1 MDALEG
7 SAAYRGSQRCFDARC
22 ILGLEQSGD
31 EESFAHGGCRNKS
44 QPRLR
49 LPISGSRIASMWG
62 TGGFPVPTDASR
74 ALTMAKY
81 LFGNYLLDLD
91 ERRLLRDNEEVRL
104 RGKLFDTLRVLV
116 ENAGKLVR
124 KDAFM
129 ESVWPDSVVEDNNLD
144 YCISQLRKVLHP
156 AKYIETVPR
165 HGYRFRAKVTVPSP
179 HARLIQ
185 PEPTNQT
192 PDSPDRPIEFFTT
205 SDGVRIAYHIGGQ
218 GPVLVRTIHW
228 LNHLDFEWKTPLRRQ
243 WLSEVMR
250 HHTLLRYDQRGS
262 GLSDWNVSD
271 FSFERTVRDF
281 EELVDAAGLEK
292 FSILGGCQG
301 AAVAIAYAVRHPER
315 VTKLIINGTFAN
327 GWPAPG
333 PGAQEHLEAM
343 LTLIRSGWGRDN
355 PAFRQLWT
363 TLFRPDADSVEAT
376 WLNELQR
383 ISSSPEN
390 AARMIAEF
398 PNIRVL
404 DMLPKISCPT
414 LVLHSRDDGA
424 VPVQEGKLIAARIR
438 GAHFVELPSRSHM
451 VAPGDAGWEQLVQ
464 EFSAFMGWH
473 EESVTPMKEGS
484 AS

>member
-1 MDALEG
+1 
-7 SAAYRGSQRCFDARC
+7 
-22 ILGLEQSGD
+22 
-31 EESFAHGGCRNKS
+31 
-44 QPRLR
+44 
-49 LPISGSRIASMWG
+49 
-62 TGGFPVPTDASR
+62 
-74 ALTMAKY
+74 MANY
-81 LFGNYLLDLD
+81 LFGVYVLDVD
-91 ERRLLRDNEEVRL
+91 ERRLLRDNEEIRL

-144 YCISQLRKVLHP
+144 YCISQLRKLLYP

-165 HGYRFRAKVTVPSP
+165 HGYRFVAEVTAVKP
-179 HARLIQ
+179 HGRLLQLEAAVQQ
-185 PEPTNQT
+185 PNA
-192 PDSPDRPIEFFTT
+192 PDQEIKFFIT
-205 SDGVRIAYHIGGQ
+205 SDGVRIAYNIGGQ
-218 GPVLVRTIHW
+218 GPPLVRTIHW

-243 WLSEVMR
+243 WLSEIMQ
-250 HHTLLRYDQRGS
+250 HNTLLRYDQRGS

-271 FSFERTVRDF
+271 FSFERTVQDF

-292 FSILGGCQG
+292 FTILGGCQG
-301 AAVAIAYAVRHPER
+301 AAVGIAYAVRHPER

-363 TLFRPDADSVEAT
+363 TLFRPDADSVEAA

-390 AARMIAEF
+390 AASMMAEF

-414 LVLHSRDDGA
+414 LVLHSREDGA

-438 GAHFVELPSRSHM
+438 GSRFVELPSRSHM
-451 VAPGDAGWEQLVQ
+451 VAPGDAGWDQLVQ
-464 EFSAFMGWH
+464 EFSAFMDWH
-473 EESVTPMKEGS
+473 KETAGTNGKGFARS
-484 AS
+484 QQQKRAA

>member
-1 MDALEG
+1 M
-7 SAAYRGSQRCFDARC
+7 S
-22 ILGLEQSGD
+22 
-31 EESFAHGGCRNKS
+31 
-44 QPRLR
+44 
-49 LPISGSRIASMWG
+49 
-62 TGGFPVPTDASR
+62 
-74 ALTMAKY
+74 KY
-81 LFGNYLLDLD
+81 LFGTYFLDVD
-91 ERRLLRDNEEVRL
+91 ERRLFRDNEEIRL

-144 YCISQLRKVLHP
+144 YCISQLRKLLHP

-165 HGYRFRAKVTVPSP
+165 HGYRFVAEVT
-179 HARLIQ
+179 AANAGGRLIQ
-185 PEPTNQT
+185 LEPALQPPDGPNQQ
-192 PDSPDRPIEFFTT
+192 IGFFTT
-205 SDGVRIAYHIGGQ
+205 SDGVRIAYQMAGQ

-228 LNHLDFEWKTPLRRQ
+228 LNHLEFEWKTPLRRQ

-250 HHTLLRYDQRGS
+250 HNTLVRYDQRGS

-271 FSFERTVRDF
+271 FSFERTVKDF

-315 VTKLIINGTFAN
+315 VTRLIINGTFAN

-333 PGAQEHLEAM
+333 PGAQEHLQAM

-383 ISSSPEN
+383 VASSPEN

-404 DMLPKISCPT
+404 DMLPEISCPT

-424 VPVQEGKLIAARIR
+424 VPVQEGRLIAARIR
-438 GAHFVELPSRSHM
+438 GSRFVELPSRSHM
-451 VAPGDAGWEQLVQ
+451 VAPGEAGWEQWVQ
-464 EFSAFMGWH
+464 EFSAFMSWR
-473 EESVTPMKEGS
+473 EEAAEPMEEIS

>member
-1 MDALEG
+1 
-7 SAAYRGSQRCFDARC
+7 
-22 ILGLEQSGD
+22 
-31 EESFAHGGCRNKS
+31 
-44 QPRLR
+44 
-49 LPISGSRIASMWG
+49 
-62 TGGFPVPTDASR
+62 
-74 ALTMAKY
+74 MAKY
-81 LFGNYLLDLD
+81 LFGNYLLDVG
-91 ERRLLRDNEEVRL
+91 ERRLLRDNEDIRL
-104 RGKLFDTLRVLV
+104 RGKPFDTLCVLV
-116 ENAGKLVR
+116 ENGGKLVR

-144 YCISQLRKVLHP
+144 YCISQLRKLFQP

-165 HGYRFRAKVTVPSP
+165 HGYRFLGDVIIPPSHGQLEP
-179 HARLIQ
+179 SDQ
-185 PEPTNQT
+185 PPGSSDQ
-192 PDSPDRPIEFFTT
+192 SVEFFTT

-250 HHTLLRYDQRGS
+250 HNTLVRYDQRGS

-271 FSFERTVRDF
+271 FSFERTVQDF

-363 TLFRPDADSVEAT
+363 TLFRPDADSVEAA

-383 ISSSPEN
+383 VSSSPEN
-390 AARMIAEF
+390 AAHMIAEF

-438 GAHFVELPSRSHM
+438 GARFVELASRSHM

-464 EFSAFMGWH
+464 EFSAFMGWSK
-473 EESVTPMKEGS
+473 ESAAPMRKVS
-484 AS
+484 AT

>member
-1 MDALEG
+1 
-7 SAAYRGSQRCFDARC
+7 
-22 ILGLEQSGD
+22 
-31 EESFAHGGCRNKS
+31 
-44 QPRLR
+44 
-49 LPISGSRIASMWG
+49 
-62 TGGFPVPTDASR
+62 
-74 ALTMAKY
+74 MAKY
-81 LFGNYLLDLD
+81 LFANYLLDVD
-91 ERRLLRDNEEVRL
+91 ERRLVRDSEEVRL

-144 YCISQLRKVLHP
+144 YCISQLRKLFHP

-165 HGYRFRAKVTVPSP
+165 HGYRFVAGVTTPKP
-179 HARLIQ
+179 NGRLIQ
-185 PEPTNQT
+185 LEPAVQSH
-192 PDSPDRPIEFFTT
+192 DVLDQQIESFTT
-205 SDGVRIAYHIGGQ
+205 SDGVRIAYSIGGR
-218 GPVLVRTIHW
+218 GPALVRTIHW

-250 HHTLLRYDQRGS
+250 HNTLVRYDQRGS

-271 FSFERTVRDF
+271 FSFERTVKDF
-281 EELVDAAGLEK
+281 EELVDVAGLEK

-301 AAVAIAYAVRHPER
+301 AAVGIAYAVRHPER

-333 PGAQEHLEAM
+333 PGAHEHLQAM

-363 TLFRPDADSVEAT
+363 TLFRPDADSAEAS

-398 PNIRVL
+398 PNIKIL

-438 GAHFVELPSRSHM
+438 GARFVELLSRSHM
-451 VAPGDAGWEQLVQ
+451 VGPGDAGWKQLV
-464 EFSAFMGWH
+464 EEVSAFMGWQ
-473 EESVTPMKEGS
+473 EEAAARMNGILTS
-484 AS
+484 

>member
-1 MDALEG
+1 
-7 SAAYRGSQRCFDARC
+7 
-22 ILGLEQSGD
+22 
-31 EESFAHGGCRNKS
+31 
-44 QPRLR
+44 
-49 LPISGSRIASMWG
+49 
-62 TGGFPVPTDASR
+62 
-74 ALTMAKY
+74 MAKY
-81 LFGNYLLDLD
+81 RFGNYLLDVD
-91 ERRLLRDNEEVRL
+91 ERRLLRENEDIRL
-104 RGKLFDTLRVLV
+104 RSKLFDTLRVLV

-129 ESVWPDSVVEDNNLD
+129 DSVWPDSVVEDNNLD
-144 YCISQLRKVLHP
+144 YCISQLRKLLHP

-165 HGYRFRAKVTVPSP
+165 HGYRFVAKVTAPKSQG
-179 HARLIQ
+179 RLTPLESAVQ
-185 PEPTNQT
+185 PPGA
-192 PDSPDRPIEFFTT
+192 PDQQIEFFTT

-218 GPVLVRTIHW
+218 GPILVRTIHW

-250 HHTLLRYDQRGS
+250 HNTLVRYDQRGS

-271 FSFERTVRDF
+271 FSFERTVQDF

-301 AAVAIAYAVRHPER
+301 AAVGIAYAVRHPKR

-363 TLFRPDADSVEAT
+363 TLFRPDADLVEVA

-414 LVLHSRDDGA
+414 LVLHSREDGA
-424 VPVQEGKLIAARIR
+424 VPLQEGKLIAARIR
-438 GAHFVELPSRSHM
+438 GARFVELPSRSHM
-451 VAPGDAGWEQLVQ
+451 VAPGDAGWEHLVQ

-473 EESVTPMKEGS
+473 AESAAPVGGIS
-484 AS
+484 VS

>member
-1 MDALEG
+1 
-7 SAAYRGSQRCFDARC
+7 
-22 ILGLEQSGD
+22 
-31 EESFAHGGCRNKS
+31 
-44 QPRLR
+44 
-49 LPISGSRIASMWG
+49 
-62 TGGFPVPTDASR
+62 
-74 ALTMAKY
+74 MAKY
-81 LFGNYLLDLD
+81 LFGNYLLDVD
-91 ERRLLRDNEEVRL
+91 ERRVLRGNEEIRL

-129 ESVWPDSVVEDNNLD
+129 ESVWPDSIVEDNNLD
-144 YCISQLRKVLHP
+144 YCISQLRKLLHP

-165 HGYRFRAKVTVPSP
+165 HGYRFVAEVTAPP
-179 HARLIQ
+179 HGRLISL
-185 PEPTNQT
+185 EPAGQSPSA
-192 PDSPDRPIEFFTT
+192 PDQQIEFFTT
-205 SDGVRIAYHIGGQ
+205 SDGVRIAYNVGGQ

-228 LNHLDFEWKTPLRRQ
+228 LNHLDFEWKTPLQRQ
-243 WLSEVMR
+243 WLSEIMR
-250 HHTLLRYDQRGS
+250 HNTLVRYDQRGN
-262 GLSDWNVSD
+262 GLSDWNVGD
-271 FSFERTVRDF
+271 FSFERTVQDF

-301 AAVAIAYAVRHPER
+301 AAVGIAYTVRHPER

-333 PGAQEHLEAM
+333 PGAREHLEAM

-355 PAFRQLWT
+355 LAFRQLWT
-363 TLFRPDADSVEAT
+363 TLFRPDADSVETA

-390 AARMIAEF
+390 AARMMAEF

-414 LVLHSRDDGA
+414 LVLHSREDGA

-438 GAHFVELPSRSHM
+438 GSRFVELPSRSHM
-451 VAPGDAGWEQLVQ
+451 VGPGDAAWNKLVQ

-473 EESVTPMKEGS
+473 EAAAAQLVGIS

>member
-1 MDALEG
+1 
-7 SAAYRGSQRCFDARC
+7 
-22 ILGLEQSGD
+22 
-31 EESFAHGGCRNKS
+31 
-44 QPRLR
+44 
-49 LPISGSRIASMWG
+49 
-62 TGGFPVPTDASR
+62 
-74 ALTMAKY
+74 MAKY
-81 LFGNYLLDLD
+81 LFGNYLFDVD
-91 ERRLLRDNEEVRL
+91 ERRLLRDNEEIRL

-144 YCISQLRKVLHP
+144 YCISQLRKLLHP

-165 HGYRFRAKVTVPSP
+165 HGYRFVADVATPQSEGRIAQLAAAAESSDAP
-179 HARLIQ
+179 
-185 PEPTNQT
+185 NQ
-192 PDSPDRPIEFFTT
+192 PIEFLTT
-205 SDGVRIAYHIGGQ
+205 SDGVRIAYNIGGQ

-228 LNHLDFEWKTPLRRQ
+228 LNHLDFEWGTPVRRQ
-243 WLSEVMR
+243 WLSKIMG
-250 HHTLLRYDQRGS
+250 HNTLLRYDQRGS
-262 GLSDWNVSD
+262 GLSDWNVND
-271 FSFERTVRDF
+271 FSFDRTVQDF

-292 FSILGGCQG
+292 FAILGGCQG
-301 AAVAIAYAVRHPER
+301 AAVGIAYAVRHPER

-333 PGAQEHLEAM
+333 PGAREHLHAM

-363 TLFRPDADSVEAT
+363 TLFQPDADSAESV

-390 AARMIAEF
+390 AARMMAEF
-398 PNIRVL
+398 PNIRIL

-438 GAHFVELPSRSHM
+438 GARFVELPSRSHM
-451 VAPGDAGWEQLVQ
+451 VAPGDDAWDLFVE
-464 EFSAFMGWH
+464 EFSRFMGWH
-473 EESVTPMKEGS
+473 EEPAPGTKGSS

>member
-1 MDALEG
+1 
-7 SAAYRGSQRCFDARC
+7 
-22 ILGLEQSGD
+22 
-31 EESFAHGGCRNKS
+31 
-44 QPRLR
+44 
-49 LPISGSRIASMWG
+49 
-62 TGGFPVPTDASR
+62 
-74 ALTMAKY
+74 MAKY
-81 LFGNYLLDLD
+81 RFGNYLLDVD
-91 ERRLLRDNEEVRL
+91 ERRLLRENEDIRL

-129 ESVWPDSVVEDNNLD
+129 DSVWPDSVVEDNNLD
-144 YCISQLRKVLHP
+144 YCISQLRKLLHP

-165 HGYRFRAKVTVPSP
+165 HGYRFVAEVTTPLP
-179 HARLIQ
+179 QGRLIQ
-185 PEPTNQT
+185 LEPTGQP
-192 PDSPDRPIEFFTT
+192 PDSPDQPIEFFTT
-205 SDGVRIAYHIGGQ
+205 SDGVRIAYHIAGQ
-218 GPVLVRTIHW
+218 GPILVRTIHW

-250 HHTLLRYDQRGS
+250 HNTLVRYDQRGS

-271 FSFERTVRDF
+271 FSFERTVQDF

-301 AAVAIAYAVRHPER
+301 AAVGIAYAVRHPER

-363 TLFRPDADSVEAT
+363 TLFRPDADLVEVA

-398 PNIRVL
+398 PNIKVL

-414 LVLHSRDDGA
+414 LVLHSREDGA
-424 VPVQEGKLIAARIR
+424 VPLQEGKLIAARIR
-438 GAHFVELPSRSHM
+438 GARFVELPSRSHM

-473 EESVTPMKEGS
+473 EESPAPVREIS
-484 AS
+484 VS

>member
-1 MDALEG
+1 MASYIFG
-7 SAAYRGSQRCFDARC
+7 SY
-22 ILGLEQSGD
+22 ILD
-31 EESFAHGGCRNKS
+31 
-44 QPRLR
+44 
-49 LPISGSRIASMWG
+49 
-62 TGGFPVPTDASR
+62 V
-74 ALTMAKY
+74 
-81 LFGNYLLDLD
+81 D
-91 ERRLLRDNEEVRL
+91 ERRLLRDNEEIRL

-144 YCISQLRKVLHP
+144 YCISQLRKLLHP

-165 HGYRFRAKVTVPSP
+165 HGYRFVAEVTTPKP
-179 HARLIQ
+179 HGRLIQ
-185 PEPTNQT
+185 LEPAAQSHDA
-192 PDSPDRPIEFFTT
+192 PDQPIESFTT
-205 SDGVRIAYHIGGQ
+205 SDGVRIAYSIGGQ
-218 GPVLVRTIHW
+218 GPALVRTIHW

-243 WLSEVMR
+243 WLSQVMR
-250 HHTLLRYDQRGS
+250 HNTLVRYDQRGS

-271 FSFERTVRDF
+271 FSFERTVKDF
-281 EELVDAAGLEK
+281 EELVDVAGLEK

-301 AAVAIAYAVRHPER
+301 AAVGIAYAVRHPER

-327 GWPAPG
+327 GWPTPG
-333 PGAQEHLEAM
+333 PGAHEHLQAM

-363 TLFRPDADSVEAT
+363 TLFRPDADPAESS

-398 PNIRVL
+398 PNIRIL

-438 GAHFVELPSRSHM
+438 GSRFVELPSRSHM
-451 VAPGDAGWEQLVQ
+451 VGPGDAAWKQLVK
-464 EFSAFMGWH
+464 EVSAFMGWQ
-473 EESVTPMKEGS
+473 EKAAARMTEIP